1 MGRGAGPA
9 AAGVAVTGPEVVRA
23 AGGVVTRPAAGGGV
37 EVLVVHRPRYD
48 DWSLPK
54 GKAEPGERDEDTAR
68 REVEEE
74 TGYRCTLGTELPP
87 VHYEDRR
94 GRQKQ
99 VRFWHM
105 SVTSGESVFVANE
118 EPAFVPNEEVD
129 ECRWI
134 SPTAAATLLSYD
146 ADRRLVRSLGGTDAL
161 PPQ

>member
-1 MGRGAGPA
+1 
-9 AAGVAVTGPEVVRA
+9 VDVTGKEVVRA
-23 AGGVVTRPAAGGGV
+23 AGGVVTRPAPDGGI

-54 GKAEPGERDEDTAR
+54 GKAEPGEHDEDTAV

-87 VHYEDRR
+87 VHYQDRH
-94 GRQKQ
+94 GRPKQ

-105 SVTSGESVFVANE
+105 SVTSENE
-118 EPAFVPNEEVD
+118 GKPREDPEFVPNDEVD
-129 ECRWI
+129 EVRWI

-146 ADRRLVRSLGGTDAL
+146 ADRRTVCSLGGADA
-161 PPQ
+161 PPPS

>member
-1 MGRGAGPA
+1 MD
-9 AAGVAVTGPEVVRA
+9 VTGDNVVRA

-54 GKAEPGERDEDTAR
+54 GKAEPGERDEDAAV

-74 TGYRCTLGTELPP
+74 TGYRCTLGAELPP
-87 VHYEDRR
+87 VHYEDRH
-94 GRQKQ
+94 GRPKR

-105 SVTSGESVFVANE
+105 SVTSENGGRPTEDPEFVAND
-118 EPAFVPNEEVD
+118 EVD
-129 ECRWI
+129 EVRWI

-146 ADRRLVRSLGGTDAL
+146 ADRRIVRSLGGTDA
-161 PPQ
+161 PPPH